1 LMMATSRGFPPK
13 PRLAAPCSGDNF
25 LASSR
30 SSVAAPGVAHADK
43 IGHFLVYGL
52 LATLL
57 LRLGRN
63 SRAWWLALA
72 VTSLFGVSD
81 EWHQSFVP
89 GRSSEWGDWVADT
102 AGAALA
108 IGLYA
113 GWPWYRDRLE
123 ADLRPKRRVENRG
136 TAAKVTAQ

>member
-1 LMMATSRGFPPK
+1 V
-13 PRLAAPCSGDNF
+13 
-25 LASSR
+25 
-30 SSVAAPGVAHADK
+30 VAGA
-43 IGHFLVYGL
+43 
-52 LATLL
+52 
-57 LRLGRN
+57 GRDF
-63 SRAWWLALA
+63 A
-72 VTSLFGVSD
+72 FGVGD